1 MFGFDAQTLTAW
13 RLLLAQ
19 SDEGPMKMVAE
30 GPQSNFQ
37 PFIFWAYGLACLL
50 LLLFT
55 AWTVMQVR
63 ALDQRVEQLKSR
75 FEDRQSRRID
85 AAAGRGTDD

>member
-13 RLLLAQ
+13 TLLLAQ

-30 GPQSNFQ
+30 GPRSDFQ

-50 LLLFT
+50 LFLFS
-55 AWTVMQVR
+55 AWTVVQVR
-63 ALDQRVEQLKSR
+63 ALDQRVRHLKTR
-75 FEDRQSRRID
+75 FEESQSHEAGGGS
-85 AAAGRGTDD
+85 AAD